1 MNILNKGKPKHKR
14 MNPRR
19 QWRKLLTAL
28 AVAISMA
35 VAPAA
40 MADTGIDTASYQGC
54 WDGAQAKS
62 SGVNFAFIKL
72 NQGTGYVNP
81 YATCQV
87 NAARANGIREGAYD
101 FASPQTSSP
110 EAEADKFVAE
120 ARARGMVGRA
130 IPVLDWEPSAPG
142 GYWGKQTWWA
152 LRWVNRVKATW
163 GVNPMIYMSAAMIPT
178 GDWSAVVATNAGL
191 WVAGYPR
198 GYAGDRLRN
207 PGAVPYSV
215 SPWPFAAAWQ
225 YSSSGA
231 VGGIGGAVDVNWFY
245 GDAVT
250 WAKYAG
256 APASSVTSNATTP
269 PENNKTNGAPVADAN
284 TLASA
289 VIRGEYGNDPQRR
302 QLLGSRYTE
311 VMAIVNRRL
320 AGFSG
325 SVSGNNGGAYCVVVS
340 SGDTMSA
347 IASRTGR
354 TPASAWSVPSGNI
367 NRIWPGQQVC
377 YGGSTASSVGAHV
390 VGTSHVVTAGESL
403 WAIYGPSGWQAAA
416 QRNGLSYPYVIHPG
430 QVLR

>member
-1 MNILNKGKPKHKR
+1 MTTANKGTPKHAK
-14 MNPRR
+14 PRR
-19 QWRKLLTAL
+19 RYRQPTVALLIAACL
-28 AVAISMA
+28 AI
-35 VAPAA
+35 APCA

-198 GYAGDRLRN
+198 GYMGDRLRD
-207 PGAVPYSV
+207 PGSVPYSV

-231 VGGIGGAVDVNWFY
+231 VGGVSGAVDVNWFY

-269 PENNKTNGAPVADAN
+269 PKNNKTNGAPVADAN

-320 AGFSG
+320 SG
-325 SVSGNNGGAYCVVVS
+325 SGVTTPSGNTGYCVVVS
-340 SGDTMSA
+340 SGDTMGA

-367 NRIWPGQQVC
+367 NRIWPGQRVC
-377 YGGSTASSVGAHV
+377 YGGSTASNVGART
-390 VGTSHVVTAGESL
+390 VGASHVVTAGESL
-403 WAIYGPSGWQAAA
+403 WKIYGSGWPAAA
-416 QRNGLSYPYVIHPG
+416 QRNGLRAPYTIYPG
-430 QVLR
+430 QVLH

>member
-1 MNILNKGKPKHKR
+1 MTTTNKGTSKHAK
-14 MNPRR
+14 PRR
-19 QWRKLLTAL
+19 RYRQPTVALLIAACL
-28 AVAISMA
+28 AI
-35 VAPAA
+35 APCA

-54 WDGAQAKS
+54 WNGAQAKA
-62 SGVNFAFIKL
+62 SGVQFAFIKL

-152 LRWVNRVKATW
+152 LRWVNRVKSTW
-163 GVNPMIYMSAAMIPT
+163 GVNPMVYMSAAMIPT

-198 GYAGDRLRN
+198 GYMGDRLRD
-207 PGAVPYSV
+207 PGSVPYSV

-225 YSSSGA
+225 YSSSGS
-231 VGGIGGAVDVNWFY
+231 VGGVSGAVDVNWFY

-269 PENNKTNGAPVADAN
+269 PKNNKTNGAPVADAN

-320 AGFSG
+320 SG
-325 SVSGNNGGAYCVVVS
+325 SGVTTPSGNTGYCVVVS
-340 SGDTMSA
+340 SGDTMGA

-367 NRIWPGQQVC
+367 NRIWPGQRVC
-377 YGGSTASSVGAHV
+377 YGGSTASNVGART
-390 VGTSHVVTAGESL
+390 VGASHVVTAGESL
-403 WAIYGPSGWQAAA
+403 WKIYGSGWPAAA
-416 QRNGLSYPYVIHPG
+416 QRNGLRAPYTIYPG
-430 QVLR
+430 QVLH

>member
-1 MNILNKGKPKHKR
+1 MTTTNKGTPKHAK
-14 MNPRR
+14 PRR
-19 QWRKLLTAL
+19 RYRQPTVALLIAACL
-28 AVAISMA
+28 AI
-35 VAPAA
+35 APCA

-54 WDGAQAKS
+54 WNGAQAKA
-62 SGVNFAFIKL
+62 SGVQFAFIKL

-152 LRWVNRVKATW
+152 LRWVNRVKSTW
-163 GVNPMIYMSAAMIPT
+163 GVNPMVYMSAAMIPT

-198 GYAGDRLRN
+198 GYMGDRLRD
-207 PGAVPYSV
+207 PGSVPYSV

-225 YSSSGA
+225 YSSSRS
-231 VGGIGGAVDVNWFY
+231 VGGVSGAVDVNWFY

-269 PENNKTNGAPVADAN
+269 PKNNKTNGAPVADAN

-320 AGFSG
+320 SG
-325 SVSGNNGGAYCVVVS
+325 SGVTTPSGNTGYCVVVS
-340 SGDTMSA
+340 SGDTMGA

-367 NRIWPGQQVC
+367 NRIWPGQRVC
-377 YGGSTASSVGAHV
+377 YGGSTASNVGART
-390 VGTSHVVTAGESL
+390 VGASHVVTAGESL
-403 WAIYGPSGWQAAA
+403 WKIYGSGWPAAA
-416 QRNGLSYPYVIHPG
+416 QRNGLRAPYTIYPG
-430 QVLR
+430 QVLH

>member
-1 MNILNKGKPKHKR
+1 MTTANKGTPKHAK
-14 MNPRR
+14 PRR
-19 QWRKLLTAL
+19 RYRQPTVALLIAACL
-28 AVAISMA
+28 AI
-35 VAPAA
+35 APCA

-54 WDGAQAKS
+54 WNGAPAKA
-62 SGVNFAFIKL
+62 SGVQFAFIKL

-152 LRWVNRVKATW
+152 LRWVNRVKSTW
-163 GVNPMIYMSAAMIPT
+163 GVNPMVYMSAAMIPT

-198 GYAGDRLRN
+198 GYMGDRLRD
-207 PGAVPYSV
+207 PGSVPYSV

-225 YSSSGA
+225 YSSSGS
-231 VGGIGGAVDVNWFY
+231 VGGVSGAVDVNWFY

-269 PENNKTNGAPVADAN
+269 PKNNKTNGAPVADAN

-320 AGFSG
+320 SG
-325 SVSGNNGGAYCVVVS
+325 SGVTTPSGNTGYCVVVS
-340 SGDTMSA
+340 SGDTMGA

-367 NRIWPGQQVC
+367 IRIWPGQRVC
-377 YGGSTASSVGAHV
+377 YGGSTASNVGART
-390 VGTSHVVTAGESL
+390 VGASHVVTAGESL
-403 WAIYGPSGWQAAA
+403 WKIYGSGWPAAA
-416 QRNGLSYPYVIHPG
+416 QRNGLRAPYTIYPG
-430 QVLR
+430 QVLH

>member
-1 MNILNKGKPKHKR
+1 MTTTNKGTPKHAK
-14 MNPRR
+14 PRR
-19 QWRKLLTAL
+19 RYRQPTVALLIAACL
-28 AVAISMA
+28 AI
-35 VAPAA
+35 APCA

-54 WDGAQAKS
+54 WNGAQAKA
-62 SGVNFAFIKL
+62 SGVQFAFIKL

-120 ARARGMVGRA
+120 VRARGMVGRA

-152 LRWVNRVKATW
+152 LRWVNRVKSTW
-163 GVNPMIYMSAAMIPT
+163 GVNPMVYMSAAMIPT

-198 GYAGDRLRN
+198 GYMGDRLRD
-207 PGAVPYSV
+207 PGSVPYSV

-225 YSSSGA
+225 YSSSGS
-231 VGGIGGAVDVNWFY
+231 VGGVSGAVDVNWFY

-269 PENNKTNGAPVADAN
+269 PKNNKTNGAPVADAN

-320 AGFSG
+320 SG
-325 SVSGNNGGAYCVVVS
+325 SGVTTPSGNTGYCVVVS
-340 SGDTMSA
+340 SGDTMGA

-367 NRIWPGQQVC
+367 NRIWPGQRVC
-377 YGGSTASSVGAHV
+377 YGGSTASNVGART
-390 VGTSHVVTAGESL
+390 VGASHVVTAGESL
-403 WAIYGPSGWQAAA
+403 WKIYGSGWPAAA
-416 QRNGLSYPYVIHPG
+416 QRNGLRAPYTIYPG
-430 QVLR
+430 QVLH

>member
-1 MNILNKGKPKHKR
+1 MITANKGTPKHAK
-14 MNPRR
+14 PRR
-19 QWRKLLTAL
+19 RYRQPMVALLVAACL
-28 AVAISMA
+28 AI
-35 VAPAA
+35 APCA

-152 LRWVNRVKATW
+152 LRWVNRVKSTW
-163 GVNPMIYMSAAMIPT
+163 GVNPMIYTSAAMIPT

-231 VGGIGGAVDVNWFY
+231 VGGISGAVDVNWFY

-269 PENNKTNGAPVADAN
+269 PTNNKTNGAPVADAN

-320 AGFSG
+320 AGSSG

-347 IASRTGR
+347 IAARTGLQ
-354 TPASAWSVPSGNI
+354 PVSAWRVPSGDV
-367 NRIWPGQQVC
+367 NRIYPGQTVT
-377 YGGSTASSVGAHV
+377 YGGASASTASSVVGGHV
-390 VGTSHVVTAGESL
+390 VRSGESL
-403 WAIYGPSGWQAAA
+403 WSIYGSGWQSAAA
-416 QRNGLSYPYVIHPG
+416 RNGIRSPYVIYPG
-430 QVLR
+430 QYLR

>member
-1 MNILNKGKPKHKR
+1 MTTANKGTPKHAK
-14 MNPRR
+14 PRR
-19 QWRKLLTAL
+19 RYRRPIAALLIAACL
-28 AVAISMA
+28 AI
-35 VAPAA
+35 APCA

-152 LRWVNRVKATW
+152 LRWVNRVKSTW

-198 GYAGDRLRN
+198 GYMGDRLRD
-207 PGAVPYSV
+207 PGSVPYSV

-225 YSSSGA
+225 YSSSGS
-231 VGGIGGAVDVNWFY
+231 VGGVSGAVDVNWFY

-269 PENNKTNGAPVADAN
+269 PKNNKTNGAPVADAN

-320 AGFSG
+320 SG
-325 SVSGNNGGAYCVVVS
+325 SGVTTPSGNTGYCVVVS
-340 SGDTMSA
+340 SGDTMGA

-367 NRIWPGQQVC
+367 NRIWPGQRVC
-377 YGGSTASSVGAHV
+377 YGGSTASNVGART
-390 VGTSHVVTAGESL
+390 VGASHVVTAGESL
-403 WAIYGPSGWQAAA
+403 WKIYGSGWPAAA
-416 QRNGLSYPYVIHPG
+416 QRNGLRAPYTIYPG
-430 QVLR
+430 QVLH

>member
-1 MNILNKGKPKHKR
+1 MTTTNKGTPKHAK
-14 MNPRR
+14 PRR
-19 QWRKLLTAL
+19 RYRQPTVALLIAACL
-28 AVAISMA
+28 AI
-35 VAPAA
+35 APCA

-54 WDGAQAKS
+54 WNGAQAKA
-62 SGVNFAFIKL
+62 SGVQFAFIKL

-152 LRWVNRVKATW
+152 LRWVNRVKSTW
-163 GVNPMIYMSAAMIPT
+163 GVNPMVYMSAAMIPT

-198 GYAGDRLRN
+198 GYMGDRLRD
-207 PGAVPYSV
+207 PGSVPYSV

-225 YSSSGA
+225 YSSSGS
-231 VGGIGGAVDVNWFY
+231 VGGVSGAVDVNWFY

-269 PENNKTNGAPVADAN
+269 PKNNKTNGAPVADAN

-320 AGFSG
+320 SG
-325 SVSGNNGGAYCVVVS
+325 SGVTTPSGNTGYCVVVS
-340 SGDTMSA
+340 SGDTMGA

-367 NRIWPGQQVC
+367 NRIWPGQRVC
-377 YGGSTASSVGAHV
+377 YGGSTASNVGVRPVGA
-390 VGTSHVVTAGESL
+390 SHVVTAGESL
-403 WAIYGPSGWQAAA
+403 WKIYGSGWPAAA
-416 QRNGLSYPYVIHPG
+416 QRNGLRAPYTIYPG
-430 QVLR
+430 QVLH

>member
-1 MNILNKGKPKHKR
+1 MTTTNKGTPKHAK
-14 MNPRR
+14 PRR
-19 QWRKLLTAL
+19 RYRQPTVALLIAACL
-28 AVAISMA
+28 AI
-35 VAPAA
+35 APCA

-54 WDGAQAKS
+54 WNGAQAKA
-62 SGVNFAFIKL
+62 SGVQFAFIKL

-152 LRWVNRVKATW
+152 LRWVNRVESTW
-163 GVNPMIYMSAAMIPT
+163 GVNPMVYMSAAMIPT

-198 GYAGDRLRN
+198 GYMGDRLRD
-207 PGAVPYSV
+207 PGSVPYSV

-225 YSSSGA
+225 YSSSGS
-231 VGGIGGAVDVNWFY
+231 VGGVSGAVDVNWFY

-269 PENNKTNGAPVADAN
+269 PKNNKTNGAPVADAN

-320 AGFSG
+320 SG
-325 SVSGNNGGAYCVVVS
+325 SGVTTPSGNTGYCVVVS
-340 SGDTMSA
+340 SGDTMGA

-367 NRIWPGQQVC
+367 NRIWPGQRVC
-377 YGGSTASSVGAHV
+377 YGGSTASNVGART
-390 VGTSHVVTAGESL
+390 VGASHVVTAGESL
-403 WAIYGPSGWQAAA
+403 WKIYGSGWPAAA
-416 QRNGLSYPYVIHPG
+416 QRNGLRAPYTIYPG
-430 QVLR
+430 QVLH

>member
-1 MNILNKGKPKHKR
+1 MTTANKGTPRHAK
-14 MNPRR
+14 PRR
-19 QWRKLLTAL
+19 RYRQPTVALLIAACL
-28 AVAISMA
+28 AI
-35 VAPAA
+35 APCA

-54 WDGAQAKS
+54 WNGAQAKS

-152 LRWVNRVKATW
+152 LRWVNRVKSTW

-198 GYAGDRLRN
+198 GYMGDRLRD
-207 PGAVPYSV
+207 PGSVPYSV

-231 VGGIGGAVDVNWFY
+231 VGGVSGAVDVNWFY

-320 AGFSG
+320 SG
-325 SVSGNNGGAYCVVVS
+325 SGVTTPSGNTGYCVVVS
-340 SGDTMSA
+340 SGDTMGA

-367 NRIWPGQQVC
+367 NRIWPGQRVC
-377 YGGSTASSVGAHV
+377 YGGSTASNVGART
-390 VGTSHVVTAGESL
+390 VGASHVVTAGESL
-403 WAIYGPSGWQAAA
+403 WKIYGSGWPAAA
-416 QRNGLSYPYVIHPG
+416 QRNGLRAPYTIYPG
-430 QVLR
+430 QVLH

>member
-1 MNILNKGKPKHKR
+1 MTIATRGTPKPAK
-14 MNPRR
+14 PRR
-19 QWRKLLTAL
+19 RYRRPIAALLIAACL
-28 AVAISMA
+28 AI
-35 VAPAA
+35 APCA
-40 MADTGIDTASYQGC
+40 MADTGVDTASYQGC

-163 GVNPMIYMSAAMIPT
+163 GVNPMVYMSAAMIPT
-178 GDWSAVVATNAGL
+178 GDWSAVVATDAGL

-198 GYAGDRLRN
+198 GYMGDRLRD
-207 PGAVPYSV
+207 PGSVPYSV

-225 YSSSGA
+225 YSSSGS
-231 VGGIGGAVDVNWFY
+231 VGGVSGAVDVNWFY

-269 PENNKTNGAPVADAN
+269 PKNNKTNGAPVADAN

-320 AGFSG
+320 SG
-325 SVSGNNGGAYCVVVS
+325 SGVTTPSGNTGYCVVVS
-340 SGDTMSA
+340 SGDTMGA

-367 NRIWPGQQVC
+367 NRIWPGQRVC
-377 YGGSTASSVGAHV
+377 YGGSTASNVGART
-390 VGTSHVVTAGESL
+390 VGASHVVTAGESL
-403 WAIYGPSGWQAAA
+403 WKIYGSGWPAAA
-416 QRNGLSYPYVIHPG
+416 QRNGLRAPYTIYPG
-430 QVLR
+430 QVLH

>member
-1 MNILNKGKPKHKR
+1 MTTANKGTPKHAK
-14 MNPRR
+14 PRR
-19 QWRKLLTAL
+19 RYRQPTVALLIAACL
-28 AVAISMA
+28 AI
-35 VAPAA
+35 APCA

-54 WDGAQAKS
+54 WNGAQAKS

-163 GVNPMIYMSAAMIPT
+163 GVNPMVYMSAAMIPT

-198 GYAGDRLRN
+198 GYMGDRLRN
-207 PGAVPYSV
+207 PGSVPYSV

-225 YSSSGA
+225 YSSSGS
-231 VGGIGGAVDVNWFY
+231 VGGVSGAVDVNWFY

-269 PENNKTNGAPVADAN
+269 PKNNKTNGAPVA
-284 TLASA
+284 SA
-289 VIRGEYGNDPQRR
+289 EHTRLGRDPRRVRQRPATPPAAR
-302 QLLGSRYTE
+302 QPLH
-311 VMAIVNRRL
+311 
-320 AGFSG
+320 
-325 SVSGNNGGAYCVVVS
+325 GGH
-340 SGDTMSA
+340 GH
-347 IASRTGR
+347 RQ
-354 TPASAWSVPSGNI
+354 PPSPDP
-367 NRIWPGQQVC
+367 RAACPGTTAAR
-377 YGGSTASSVGAHV
+377 TASCF
-390 VGTSHVVTAGESL
+390 
-403 WAIYGPSGWQAAA
+403 
-416 QRNGLSYPYVIHPG
+416 QR
-430 QVLR
+430 

>member
-1 MNILNKGKPKHKR
+1 MTTTNKGTPKHAK
-14 MNPRR
+14 PRR
-19 QWRKLLTAL
+19 RYRQPTVALLIAACL
-28 AVAISMA
+28 AI
-35 VAPAA
+35 APCA

-54 WDGAQAKS
+54 WNGAQAKA
-62 SGVNFAFIKL
+62 SGVQFAFIKL

-198 GYAGDRLRN
+198 GYMGDRLRD
-207 PGAVPYSV
+207 PGSVPYSV

-231 VGGIGGAVDVNWFY
+231 VGGISGAVDVNWFY

-269 PENNKTNGAPVADAN
+269 PKNNKTNGAPVADAN

-320 AGFSG
+320 SG
-325 SVSGNNGGAYCVVVS
+325 SGVTTPSGNTGYCVVVS
-340 SGDTMSA
+340 SGDTMGA

-367 NRIWPGQQVC
+367 NRIWPGQRVC
-377 YGGSTASSVGAHV
+377 YGGSTASNVGART
-390 VGTSHVVTAGESL
+390 VGASHVVTAGESL
-403 WAIYGPSGWQAAA
+403 WKIYGSGWPAAA
-416 QRNGLSYPYVIHPG
+416 QRNGLRAPYTIYPG
-430 QVLR
+430 QVLH

>member
-1 MNILNKGKPKHKR
+1 MTTANKGTPKHAK
-14 MNPRR
+14 PRR
-19 QWRKLLTAL
+19 RYRQPTVALLIAACL
-28 AVAISMA
+28 AI
-35 VAPAA
+35 APCA

-54 WDGAQAKS
+54 WNGAQAKS

-152 LRWVNRVKATW
+152 LRWVNRVKSTW

-198 GYAGDRLRN
+198 GYMGDRLRD
-207 PGAVPYSV
+207 PGSVPYSV

-225 YSSSGA
+225 YSSSGS
-231 VGGIGGAVDVNWFY
+231 VGGISGAVDVNWFY

-269 PENNKTNGAPVADAN
+269 PKNNKTNGAPVADAN

-320 AGFSG
+320 SG
-325 SVSGNNGGAYCVVVS
+325 SGVTTPSGNTGYCVVVS
-340 SGDTMSA
+340 SGDTMGA

-367 NRIWPGQQVC
+367 NRIWPGQRVC
-377 YGGSTASSVGAHV
+377 YGGSTASNVGART
-390 VGTSHVVTAGESL
+390 VGASHVVTAGESL
-403 WAIYGPSGWQAAA
+403 WKIYGSGWPAAA
-416 QRNGLSYPYVIHPG
+416 QRNGLRAPYTIYPG
-430 QVLR
+430 QVLH

>member
-1 MNILNKGKPKHKR
+1 MTTTNKGTPKHAK
-14 MNPRR
+14 PRR
-19 QWRKLLTAL
+19 RYRQPTVALLIAACL
-28 AVAISMA
+28 AI
-35 VAPAA
+35 APCA

-54 WDGAQAKS
+54 WNGAQAKA
-62 SGVNFAFIKL
+62 SGVQFAFIKL

-152 LRWVNRVKATW
+152 LRWVNRVKSTW
-163 GVNPMIYMSAAMIPT
+163 GVNPMVYMSAAMIPT

-198 GYAGDRLRN
+198 GYMGDRLRD
-207 PGAVPYSV
+207 PGSVPYSV

-225 YSSSGA
+225 YSSSGS
-231 VGGIGGAVDVNWFY
+231 VGGVSGSVDVNWFY

-269 PENNKTNGAPVADAN
+269 PKNNKTNGAPVADAN

-320 AGFSG
+320 SG
-325 SVSGNNGGAYCVVVS
+325 SGVTTPSGNTGYCVVVS
-340 SGDTMSA
+340 SGDTMGA

-367 NRIWPGQQVC
+367 NRIWPGQRVC
-377 YGGSTASSVGAHV
+377 YGGSTASNVGART
-390 VGTSHVVTAGESL
+390 VGASHVVTAGESL
-403 WAIYGPSGWQAAA
+403 WKIYGSGWPAAA
-416 QRNGLSYPYVIHPG
+416 QRNGLRAPYTIYPG
-430 QVLR
+430 QVLH

>member
-1 MNILNKGKPKHKR
+1 MTTTNKGTPKHAK
-14 MNPRR
+14 PRR
-19 QWRKLLTAL
+19 RYRQPTVALLIAACL
-28 AVAISMA
+28 AI
-35 VAPAA
+35 APCA

-54 WDGAQAKS
+54 WNGAQAKA
-62 SGVNFAFIKL
+62 SGVQFAFIKL

-152 LRWVNRVKATW
+152 LRWVNRVKSTW
-163 GVNPMIYMSAAMIPT
+163 GVNPMVYMSAAMIPT

-198 GYAGDRLRN
+198 GYMGDRLRD
-207 PGAVPYSV
+207 PGSVPYSV

-225 YSSSGA
+225 YSSSGS
-231 VGGIGGAVDVNWFY
+231 VGGVSGAVDVNWFY

-269 PENNKTNGAPVADAN
+269 PKNNKTNGAPVADAN

-320 AGFSG
+320 SG
-325 SVSGNNGGAYCVVVS
+325 SGVTTPSGNTGYCVVVS
-340 SGDTMSA
+340 SGDTMGA

-354 TPASAWSVPSGNI
+354 TPVSAWSVPSGNI
-367 NRIWPGQQVC
+367 NRIWPGQRVC
-377 YGGSTASSVGAHV
+377 YGGSTASNVGART
-390 VGTSHVVTAGESL
+390 VGASHVVTAGESL
-403 WAIYGPSGWQAAA
+403 WKIYGSGWPAAA
-416 QRNGLSYPYVIHPG
+416 QRNGLRAPYTIYPG
-430 QVLR
+430 QVLH

>member
-1 MNILNKGKPKHKR
+1 MTTTTKGTPKHAK
-14 MNPRR
+14 PRR
-19 QWRKLLTAL
+19 RYRQPTVALLIAACL
-28 AVAISMA
+28 AI
-35 VAPAA
+35 APCA

-54 WDGAQAKS
+54 WNGAQAKA
-62 SGVNFAFIKL
+62 SGVQFAFIKL

-152 LRWVNRVKATW
+152 LRWVNRVKSTW
-163 GVNPMIYMSAAMIPT
+163 GVNPMVYMSAAMIPT

-198 GYAGDRLRN
+198 GYMGDRLRD
-207 PGAVPYSV
+207 PGSVPYSV

-225 YSSSGA
+225 YSSSGS
-231 VGGIGGAVDVNWFY
+231 VGGVSGAVDVNWFY

-269 PENNKTNGAPVADAN
+269 PKNNKTNGAPVADAN

-320 AGFSG
+320 SG
-325 SVSGNNGGAYCVVVS
+325 SGVTTPSGNTGYCVVVS
-340 SGDTMSA
+340 SGDTMGA

-367 NRIWPGQQVC
+367 NRIWPGQRVC
-377 YGGSTASSVGAHV
+377 YGGSTASNVGART
-390 VGTSHVVTAGESL
+390 VGASHVVTAGESL
-403 WAIYGPSGWQAAA
+403 WKIYGSGWPAAA
-416 QRNGLSYPYVIHPG
+416 QRNGLRAPYTIYPG
-430 QVLR
+430 QVLH

>member
-1 MNILNKGKPKHKR
+1 MTTANKGTPKHAK
-14 MNPRR
+14 PRR
-19 QWRKLLTAL
+19 RYRRPIAALLIAACL
-28 AVAISMA
+28 AI
-35 VAPAA
+35 APCA

-81 YATCQV
+81 YATCQI

-152 LRWVNRVKATW
+152 LRWVNRVKSTW
-163 GVNPMIYMSAAMIPT
+163 GVNPMVYMSASMIPT

-198 GYAGDRLRN
+198 GYMGDRLRD
-207 PGAVPYSV
+207 PGSVPYSV

-225 YSSSGA
+225 YSSSGS
-231 VGGIGGAVDVNWFY
+231 VGGVSGAVDVNWFY

-269 PENNKTNGAPVADAN
+269 PKNNKTNGAPVADAN

-320 AGFSG
+320 SG
-325 SVSGNNGGAYCVVVS
+325 SGVTTPSGNTGYCVVVS
-340 SGDTMSA
+340 SGDTMGA

-367 NRIWPGQQVC
+367 NRIWPGQRVC
-377 YGGSTASSVGAHV
+377 YGGSTASNVGART
-390 VGTSHVVTAGESL
+390 VGASHVVTAGESL
-403 WAIYGPSGWQAAA
+403 WKIYGSGWPAAA
-416 QRNGLSYPYVIHPG
+416 QRNGLRAPYTIYPG
-430 QVLR
+430 QVLH

>member
-1 MNILNKGKPKHKR
+1 MTTTNKGTPKHAK
-14 MNPRR
+14 PRR
-19 QWRKLLTAL
+19 RYRQPTVALLIAACL
-28 AVAISMA
+28 AI
-35 VAPAA
+35 APCA

-54 WDGAQAKS
+54 WNGAQAKA
-62 SGVNFAFIKL
+62 SGVQFAFIKL

-152 LRWVNRVKATW
+152 LRWVNRVKSTW
-163 GVNPMIYMSAAMIPT
+163 GVNPMVYMSAAMIPT

-198 GYAGDRLRN
+198 GYMGDRLRD
-207 PGAVPYSV
+207 PGSVPYSV

-225 YSSSGA
+225 YSSSGS
-231 VGGIGGAVDVNWFY
+231 VGGVSGAVDVNWFY

-256 APASSVTSNATTP
+256 APASSVTSNATMP
-269 PENNKTNGAPVADAN
+269 PKNNKTNGAPVADAN

-320 AGFSG
+320 SG
-325 SVSGNNGGAYCVVVS
+325 SGVTTPSGNTGYCVVVS
-340 SGDTMSA
+340 SGDTMGA

-367 NRIWPGQQVC
+367 NRIWPGQRVC
-377 YGGSTASSVGAHV
+377 YGGSTASNVGART
-390 VGTSHVVTAGESL
+390 VGASHVVTAGESL
-403 WAIYGPSGWQAAA
+403 WKIYGSGWPAAA
-416 QRNGLSYPYVIHPG
+416 QRNGLRAPYTIYPG
-430 QVLR
+430 QVLH

>member
-1 MNILNKGKPKHKR
+1 MTTANKGTPKHAK
-14 MNPRR
+14 PRR
-19 QWRKLLTAL
+19 RYRQPTVALLIAACL
-28 AVAISMA
+28 AI
-35 VAPAA
+35 APCA

-152 LRWVNRVKATW
+152 LRWVNRVRATW
-163 GVNPMIYMSAAMIPT
+163 GVNPMVYMSAAMIPT

-198 GYAGDRLRN
+198 GYMGDRLRD
-207 PGAVPYSV
+207 PGSVPYSV

-225 YSSSGA
+225 YSSSGS
-231 VGGIGGAVDVNWFY
+231 VGGVSGAVDVNWFY

-250 WAKYAG
+250 WTKYAG

-269 PENNKTNGAPVADAN
+269 PKNNKTNGAPVADAN

-320 AGFSG
+320 SG
-325 SVSGNNGGAYCVVVS
+325 SGVTTPSGNTGYCVVVS
-340 SGDTMSA
+340 SGDTMGA

-367 NRIWPGQQVC
+367 NRIWPGQRVC
-377 YGGSTASSVGAHV
+377 YGGSTASNVGART
-390 VGTSHVVTAGESL
+390 VGASHVVTAGESL
-403 WAIYGPSGWQAAA
+403 WKIYGSGWPAAA
-416 QRNGLSYPYVIHPG
+416 QRNGLRAPYTIYPG
-430 QVLR
+430 QVLH

>member
-1 MNILNKGKPKHKR
+1 
-14 MNPRR
+14 
-19 QWRKLLTAL
+19 
-28 AVAISMA
+28 
-35 VAPAA
+35 
-40 MADTGIDTASYQGC
+40 
-54 WDGAQAKS
+54 
-62 SGVNFAFIKL
+62 
-72 NQGTGYVNP
+72 
-81 YATCQV
+81 
-87 NAARANGIREGAYD
+87 
-101 FASPQTSSP
+101 
-110 EAEADKFVAE
+110 
-120 ARARGMVGRA
+120 
-130 IPVLDWEPSAPG
+130 
-142 GYWGKQTWWA
+142 
-152 LRWVNRVKATW
+152 
-163 GVNPMIYMSAAMIPT
+163 MIPT

-231 VGGIGGAVDVNWFY
+231 VGGISGAVDVNWFY

-269 PENNKTNGAPVADAN
+269 QKNNKTNGAPVADAN

-320 AGFSG
+320 AGSSG

-390 VGTSHVVTAGESL
+390 VTTSHVVTAGESL
-403 WAIYGPSGWQAAA
+403 WKIYGSGWPAAA
-416 QRNGLSYPYVIHPG
+416 QRNGLRAPYTIYPG

>member
-1 MNILNKGKPKHKR
+1 MTTTNKGTPKHAK
-14 MNPRR
+14 PRR
-19 QWRKLLTAL
+19 RYRQPTVALLIAACL
-28 AVAISMA
+28 AI
-35 VAPAA
+35 APCA

-54 WDGAQAKS
+54 WNGAQAKA
-62 SGVNFAFIKL
+62 SGVQFAFIKL

-198 GYAGDRLRN
+198 GYMGDRLRN
-207 PGAVPYSV
+207 PGSVPYSV

-231 VGGIGGAVDVNWFY
+231 VGGISGAVDVNWFY

-269 PENNKTNGAPVADAN
+269 PPNNKTNGAPVADAN

-320 AGFSG
+320 SG
-325 SVSGNNGGAYCVVVS
+325 SGVTTPSGNTGYCVVVS
-340 SGDTMSA
+340 SGDTMGA
-347 IASRTGR
+347 ISSRTGR

-367 NRIWPGQQVC
+367 NRIWPGQRVC
-377 YGGSTASSVGAHV
+377 YGGSTASNVGART
-390 VGTSHVVTAGESL
+390 VGASYVVTAGESL
-403 WAIYGPSGWQAAA
+403 WKIYGSGWPAAA
-416 QRNGLSYPYVIHPG
+416 QRNGLRAPYTIYPG
-430 QVLR
+430 QVLH

>member
-1 MNILNKGKPKHKR
+1 MTTTNKGTPKHAK
-14 MNPRR
+14 PRR
-19 QWRKLLTAL
+19 RYRQPTVALLIAACL
-28 AVAISMA
+28 AI
-35 VAPAA
+35 APCA

-54 WDGAQAKS
+54 WNGAQAKA
-62 SGVNFAFIKL
+62 SGVQFAFIKL

-152 LRWVNRVKATW
+152 LRWVNRVKSTW
-163 GVNPMIYMSAAMIPT
+163 GVNPMVYMSAAMIPT

-320 AGFSG
+320 SG
-325 SVSGNNGGAYCVVVS
+325 SGVTTPSGNTGYCVVVS
-340 SGDTMSA
+340 SGDTMGA

-367 NRIWPGQQVC
+367 NRIWPGQRVC
-377 YGGSTASSVGAHV
+377 YGGSTASNVGART
-390 VGTSHVVTAGESL
+390 VGASHVVTAGESL
-403 WAIYGPSGWQAAA
+403 WKIYGSGWPAAA
-416 QRNGLSYPYVIHPG
+416 QRNGLRAPYTIYPG
-430 QVLR
+430 QVLH

>member
-1 MNILNKGKPKHKR
+1 MTTTNKGTPKHAK
-14 MNPRR
+14 PRR
-19 QWRKLLTAL
+19 RYRQPTVALLIAACL
-28 AVAISMA
+28 AI
-35 VAPAA
+35 APCA

-54 WDGAQAKS
+54 WNGAQAKA
-62 SGVNFAFIKL
+62 SGVQFAFIKL

-152 LRWVNRVKATW
+152 LRWVNRVKSTW
-163 GVNPMIYMSAAMIPT
+163 GVNPMVYMSAAMIPT

-198 GYAGDRLRN
+198 GYMGDRLRD
-207 PGAVPYSV
+207 PGSVPYSV

-225 YSSSGA
+225 YSSSGS
-231 VGGIGGAVDVNWFY
+231 VGGVSGAVDVNWFY

-269 PENNKTNGAPVADAN
+269 PKNNKTNGAPVADAN

-320 AGFSG
+320 SG
-325 SVSGNNGGAYCVVVS
+325 SGVTTPSGNTGYCVVVS
-340 SGDTMSA
+340 SGDTMGA

-367 NRIWPGQQVC
+367 NRIWPGQRVC
-377 YGGSTASSVGAHV
+377 YGGSTASNVGART
-390 VGTSHVVTAGESL
+390 VGASHVVTAGESL
-403 WAIYGPSGWQAAA
+403 WKIYGSGWPAAA
-416 QRNGLSYPYVIHPG
+416 QRNGLRAPYTIYPG
-430 QVLR
+430 QVLH

>member
-1 MNILNKGKPKHKR
+1 MTTANKGTPKHAK
-14 MNPRR
+14 PRR
-19 QWRKLLTAL
+19 RYRQPTVALLVAACL
-28 AVAISMA
+28 AI
-35 VAPAA
+35 APCA

-198 GYAGDRLRN
+198 GYMGDRLRD
-207 PGAVPYSV
+207 PGSVPYSV

-225 YSSSGA
+225 YSSSGS
-231 VGGIGGAVDVNWFY
+231 VGGVSGAVDVNWFY

-269 PENNKTNGAPVADAN
+269 PKNNKTNGAPVADAN

-320 AGFSG
+320 SG
-325 SVSGNNGGAYCVVVS
+325 SGVTTPSGNTGYCVVVS
-340 SGDTMSA
+340 SGDTMGA

-367 NRIWPGQQVC
+367 NRIWPGQRVC
-377 YGGSTASSVGAHV
+377 YGGSTASNVGART
-390 VGTSHVVTAGESL
+390 VGASHVVTAGESL
-403 WAIYGPSGWQAAA
+403 WKIYGSGWPAAA
-416 QRNGLSYPYVIHPG
+416 QRNGLRAPYTIYPD
-430 QVLR
+430 QVLH

>member
-1 MNILNKGKPKHKR
+1 MTTANKGTPKHAK
-14 MNPRR
+14 PRR
-19 QWRKLLTAL
+19 RYRQPTVALLIAACL
-28 AVAISMA
+28 AI
-35 VAPAA
+35 APCA

-54 WDGAQAKS
+54 WNGAQAKS

-152 LRWVNRVKATW
+152 LRWVNRVKSTW

-198 GYAGDRLRN
+198 GYMGDRLRD
-207 PGAVPYSV
+207 PGSVPYSV

-225 YSSSGA
+225 YSSSGS
-231 VGGIGGAVDVNWFY
+231 VGGVSGAVDVNWFY

-269 PENNKTNGAPVADAN
+269 PKNNKTNGAPVADAN

-302 QLLGSRYTE
+302 QLLGGRYTE

-320 AGFSG
+320 SG
-325 SVSGNNGGAYCVVVS
+325 SGVTTPSGNTGYCVVVS
-340 SGDTMSA
+340 SGDTMGA

-367 NRIWPGQQVC
+367 NRIWPGQRVC
-377 YGGSTASSVGAHV
+377 YGGSTASNVGART
-390 VGTSHVVTAGESL
+390 VGASHVVTAGESL
-403 WAIYGPSGWQAAA
+403 WKIYGSGWPAAA
-416 QRNGLSYPYVIHPG
+416 QRNGLRAPYTIYPG
-430 QVLR
+430 QVLH

>member
-1 MNILNKGKPKHKR
+1 MTTTNKGTPKRAK
-14 MNPRR
+14 PRR
-19 QWRKLLTAL
+19 RYRQPTVALLIAACL
-28 AVAISMA
+28 AI
-35 VAPAA
+35 APCA

-54 WDGAQAKS
+54 WNGAQAKA
-62 SGVNFAFIKL
+62 SGVQFAFIKL

-152 LRWVNRVKATW
+152 LRWVNRVKSTW
-163 GVNPMIYMSAAMIPT
+163 GVNPMVYMSAAMIPT

-198 GYAGDRLRN
+198 GYMGDRLRD
-207 PGAVPYSV
+207 PGSVPYSV

-225 YSSSGA
+225 YSSSGS
-231 VGGIGGAVDVNWFY
+231 VGGVSGAVDVNWFY

-269 PENNKTNGAPVADAN
+269 PKNNKTNGAPVADAN

-320 AGFSG
+320 SG
-325 SVSGNNGGAYCVVVS
+325 SGVTTPSGNTGYCVVVS
-340 SGDTMSA
+340 SGDTMGA

-367 NRIWPGQQVC
+367 NRIWPGQRVC
-377 YGGSTASSVGAHV
+377 YGGSTASNVGART
-390 VGTSHVVTAGESL
+390 VGASHVVTAGESL
-403 WAIYGPSGWQAAA
+403 WKIYGSGWPAAA
-416 QRNGLSYPYVIHPG
+416 QRNGLRAPYTIYPG
-430 QVLR
+430 QVLH